1 MAASSL
7 MLISTLLIRLDHQLL
22 ELSRSEPS
30 SSRLVDHEAEIIDS
44 PKKQQW
50 ATDNIPMLGADTL
63 GRRHSFAHYS
73 SYPADYPGGK
83 MAGIRRRGIERR
95 YLRFLST
102 EQFDRVHGWQTGT
115 ESGESIPHLNH
126 TRADLT

>member
-1 MAASSL
+1 MVAPSL

-22 ELSRSEPS
+22 ELSRSEPP
-30 SSRLVDHEAEIIDS
+30 SSRLVDHEVKIIDS

-73 SYPADYPGGK
+73 SYPADYPGGQNDGNTQEGNREK
-83 MAGIRRRGIERR
+83 ALKISL
-95 YLRFLST
+95 Y
-102 EQFDRVHGWQTGT
+102 
-115 ESGESIPHLNH
+115 
-126 TRADLT
+126 RAVR

>member
-1 MAASSL
+1 MPALTLLTMAAPSL

-22 ELSRSEPS
+22 ELSRSESS
-30 SSRLVDHEAEIIDS
+30 SSRLVDHEVEIINS

-73 SYPADYPGGK
+73 SYPADYPDEQNGGNTQEGNREK
-83 MAGIRRRGIERR
+83 VLMISL
-95 YLRFLST
+95 Y
-102 EQFDRVHGWQTGT
+102 
-115 ESGESIPHLNH
+115 
-126 TRADLT
+126 RAVRSHPWVADGHQVW